1 MGETLKAIVLIAAK
15 DLRIEWRT
23 RTAFVSALAFAVLV
37 LAVIFFSRDPT
48 RVSASDIAP
57 GALWVTFAFATM
69 LGMHRAFGVER
80 DRHALDA
87 LLLSPAP
94 REAIFWGKWLGNLLF
109 VGTIELVGLPVAF
122 LFYDLPG
129 WDRLPLVF
137 AVVMLATIA
146 FVAVGTL
153 VSGMTAR
160 TRHGELLLVLLLLPF
175 LFPPAVAGVQITARL
190 LEGRPLAE
198 VMGWLKLTAAFD
210 IVFLT
215 LASLLFPATM
225 DE

>member
-1 MGETLKAIVLIAAK
+1 MTSVVRAALWIAAK

-48 RVSASDIAP
+48 AVSAGAIAP
-57 GALWVTFAFATM
+57 GALWVTFVFATM
-69 LGMHRAFGVER
+69 LGLRRAFDVER
-80 DRHALDA
+80 DRMAFDG
-87 LLLSPAP
+87 LLLSPIP

-109 VGTIELVGLPVAF
+109 VASIEAVSLPVAF
-122 LFYDLPG
+122 LFYDVPG
-129 WDRLPLVF
+129 WSRLP
-137 AVVMLATIA
+137 VVGGVILLATVA

-153 VSGMTAR
+153 VSAMTAR

-190 LEGRPLAE
+190 LEGRPLSE
-198 VMGWLKLTAAFD
+198 VMGWLKLIAAFD

-215 LASLLFPATM
+215 LASLLFPATL

>member
-1 MGETLKAIVLIAAK
+1 MASLFRPALLIAVK
-15 DLRIEWRT
+15 DLTIEWRT

-48 RVSASDIAP
+48 VVSAGAIAP
-57 GALWVTFAFATM
+57 GALWVTFALATM

-80 DRHALDA
+80 ERRALDA
-87 LLLSPAP
+87 LLLSPAS
-94 REAIFWGKWLGNLLF
+94 REAVFWGKWLGNFLF
-109 VGTIELVGLPVAF
+109 VATIELVSLPVAF
-122 LFYDLPG
+122 LFYDLGG
-129 WDRLPLVF
+129 WHRVPLVGG
-137 AVVMLATIA
+137 VVLLATVA

-153 VSGMTAR
+153 VGAMTAR

-175 LFPPAVAGVQITARL
+175 LFPPAVAGVQVTARL
-190 LEGRPLAE
+190 LEGRPLSE
-198 VMGWLKLTAAFD
+198 VQGWLKLTAAFD

-215 LASLLFPATM
+215 LAALLFPATL

>member
-1 MGETLKAIVLIAAK
+1 MREFLRAVLLLAAK

-48 RVSASDIAP
+48 AVSAGAIAP

-80 DRHALDA
+80 DRRALDG

-109 VGTIELVGLPVAF
+109 VAAIELIGLPVAF

-129 WDRLPLVF
+129 WDRLP
-137 AVVMLATIA
+137 VVAGMILLATVA

-153 VSGMTAR
+153 VGAMTAR
-160 TRHGELLLVLLLLPF
+160 ARHGELLLVLLLLPF
-175 LFPPAVAGVQITARL
+175 LFPPAVAGVQVTARI
-190 LEGRPLAE
+190 LEGRPLSE
-198 VMGWLKLTAAFD
+198 VGGWLKLTAAFD

>member
-1 MGETLKAIVLIAAK
+1 MREFARAVLLLAAK

-37 LAVIFFSRDPT
+37 LAVIFFSRDAT
-48 RVSASDIAP
+48 AVSAGAIAP

-80 DRHALDA
+80 DRHALDG
-87 LLLSPAP
+87 LLLSPAS
-94 REAIFWGKWLGNLLF
+94 REAIFWGKWLGNF
-109 VGTIELVGLPVAF
+109 VFVAAIEVVALPVAF

-129 WDRLPLVF
+129 WDRLPLVGG
-137 AVVMLATIA
+137 VILLATIA

-153 VSGMTAR
+153 VGAMTAR

-175 LFPPAVAGVQITARL
+175 LFPPAVAGVQITARI
-190 LEGRPLAE
+190 LEGRPLSE
-198 VMGWLKLTAAFD
+198 VAGWLKLTAAFD
-210 IVFLT
+210 VVFLT
-215 LASLLFPATM
+215 LASLLFPATL